1 MEIQQERLVTRLRKF
16 YKVTNCET
24 GSSELVLAD
33 GHVDALSFYRKKNN
47 VERSVTLECADFF
60 VRNSDGDLFM
70 VTKLS
75 ELPDNCEFAKAL
87 PALGWCN
94 SVKLYKICDQANGMV
109 RCRYVDDTI
118 KPDSFFKGSVY
129 VTVEVQK

>member
-1 MEIQQERLVTRLRKF
+1 MRKF
-16 YKVTNCET
+16 FKVTNCKT

-47 VERSVTLECADFF
+47 VEKSVILECADFF
-60 VRNSDGDLFM
+60 VRNNDGDRFM

-75 ELPDNCEFAKAL
+75 ELPDNATFARAL

-94 SVKLYKICDQANGMV
+94 NTKLYKIRRQANGMV
-109 RCRYVDDTI
+109 RCRYVMDTI
-118 KPDSFFKGSVY
+118 RPDSFFKGSLY
-129 VTVEVQK
+129 VTVEV

>member
-1 MEIQQERLVTRLRKF
+1 MRKF

-47 VERSVTLECADFF
+47 DERLVVLECADVF
-60 VRNSDGDLFM
+60 VRNNDGERFM

-75 ELPDNCEFAKAL
+75 ELHDKMTFHKVV
-87 PALGWCN
+87 LGRV
-94 SVKLYKICDQANGMV
+94 SEKSMQKICRVANGMV
-109 RCRYVDDTI
+109 KCRHLEDPG
-118 KPDSFFKGSVY
+118 KPYSFFKGSTC
-129 VTVEVQK
+129 VTVEVQDDTQV